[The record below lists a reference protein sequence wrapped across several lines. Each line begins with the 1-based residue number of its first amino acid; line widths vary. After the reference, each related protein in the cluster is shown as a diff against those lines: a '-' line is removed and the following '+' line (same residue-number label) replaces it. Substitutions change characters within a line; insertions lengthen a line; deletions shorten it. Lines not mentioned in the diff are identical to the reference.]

1 MYIYYHIAQMGHWR
15 EVVLEQMTRL
25 RESGLYDEVV
35 KIHVGVVGNQGRISD
50 LPEKCEI
57 MFHNPILGYGEV
69 PTLEALRQHALKEEF
84 EVLYI
89 HTKGVSWKEQGYDR
103 NALTAWRK
111 YMEYFCVDRWKE
123 CLARLGDYNVIG
135 CEYVKERT
143 TSKGPFPGHFRG
155 NFWWSLSGYLRTLPR
170 VINVSIPSTELRRK
184 GEYWIGSGPTFNPF
198 SLFNLDG
205 EAGKRSWLYN
215 HMYLIP
221 KRTRENRCE

>member
-1 MYIYYHIAQMGHWR
+1 MIHVYYHIAQMGQWK
-15 EVVLEQMTRL
+15 EVVSEQMTRL
-25 RESGLYDEVV
+25 KESGLYDEAV

-57 MFHNPILGYGEV
+57 IFHNPILGYGEV
-69 PTLEALRQHALKEEF
+69 PTLEALRQHALREEF
-84 EVLYI
+84 EVLYL
-89 HTKGVSWKEQGYDR
+89 HTKGVSWREQCYDKE
-103 NALTAWRK
+103 ALAAWRK
-111 YMEYFCVDRWKE
+111 YMEYFCIDRWKE
-123 CLARLGDYNVIG
+123 CLARFSDWNAIG

-184 GEYWIGSGPTFNPF
+184 GEYWVGSGSLFNPF

-205 EAGKRSWLYN
+205 EAGKRGWLYN
-215 HMYLIP
+215 HVLDPQTYTG
-221 KRTRENRCE
+221 KTA

>member
-1 MYIYYHIAQMGHWR
+1 MYIYYHIAQIGHWR

-89 HTKGVSWKEQGYDR
+89 HTKGVSWKEQGFDR

-170 VINVSIPSTELRRK
+170 VINVSMPSTELRRK
-184 GEYWIGSGPTFNPF
+184 GEYWIGSGSLFNPF

-205 EAGKRSWLYN
+205 EQGKRGWLYN
-215 HMYLIP
+215 HILDP
-221 KRTRENRCE
+221 KTYTGESA